1 MGTTGRTIPVETFAE
16 SESENATFHRKSGA
30 SFYTDGC
37 LQRAPVRLLRCP
49 QAQFPRLPRPGLS
62 PQFQSPA
69 ARLFFLESTIFT
81 TTISVATTNCAYS
94 TAALGA
100 CSGRKRRGITADD
113 QEFAIDAAPIQ
124 RVMATQVAEM
134 DDVRQKRQF
143 LREDFSYDPSAIASS
158 HYYEEPKVTHYLNMK
173 DGGRFLFNVRT
184 ATSTVTSYSVV
195 TASTL
200 VTCTG
205 VFNVC

>member
-1 MGTTGRTIPVETFAE
+1 MQLSIVSLVLLSTLLGVF
-16 SESENATFHRKSGA
+16 SEPQFEGYGPHMP
-30 SFYTDGC
+30 SFRGYP
-37 LQRAPVRLLRCP
+37 A
-49 QAQFPRLPRPGLS
+49 QAYR

-69 ARLFFLESTIFT
+69 PRLYFLESTTFT
-81 TTISVATTNCAYS
+81 TTTSVITSNCAYS

-113 QEFAIDAAPIQ
+113 EEFAIDAAPIQ

-134 DDVRQKRQF
+134 DDVRHKRQF
-143 LREDFSYDPSAIASS
+143 LREDLSYDPSAIASS
-158 HYYEEPKVTHYLNMK
+158 QYYDEPKVTHYLNVK
-173 DGGRFLFNVRT
+173 DGGRFLFNIQI
-184 ATSTVTSYSVV
+184 ATSTVTSFTVV
-195 TASTL
+195 KVSTL

>member
-1 MGTTGRTIPVETFAE
+1 MGESQPVGPSQLKHSLNLNQKMQLSIVSLVLLSTLMGVF
-16 SESENATFHRKSGA
+16 SEPQFDYYGA
-30 SFYTDGC
+30 HKPSFRGYP
-37 LQRAPVRLLRCP
+37 A
-49 QAQFPRLPRPGLS
+49 QAYR

-158 HYYEEPKVTHYLNMK
+158 HYYEEPKVTHYLKLRM
-173 DGGRFLFNVRT
+173 VVVSCS
-184 ATSTVTSYSVV
+184 TSERPRPPSPVI
-195 TASTL
+195 
-200 VTCTG
+200 
-205 VFNVC
+205 